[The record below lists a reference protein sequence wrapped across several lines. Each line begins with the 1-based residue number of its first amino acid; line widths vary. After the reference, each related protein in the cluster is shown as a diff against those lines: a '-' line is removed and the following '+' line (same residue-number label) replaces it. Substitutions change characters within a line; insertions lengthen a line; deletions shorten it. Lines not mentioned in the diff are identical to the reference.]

1 MNKFIAFL
9 RAINVGGHK
18 SVKMEDLRQI
28 FESFGL
34 ANVQTYIQSGNV
46 IFDWKD
52 NDAAQPDKLE
62 DQLEKELG
70 YKVDIFLRTLKEV
83 TAIANQKLYEPKD
96 NETLHIVFLNEPPG
110 KKLQRALMAFNSE
123 ADDFTVKGREVYNLR
138 RDREKSVFSNNFVE
152 KILKVPATTRN
163 LTTIRK
169 IVEKFK

>member
-1 MNKFIAFL
+1 MSKTQKQALTNLPPQTERFFLYNYGMNKFIAFL

-18 SVKMEDLRQI
+18 SVKMEDLRQF

-83 TAIANQKLYEPKD
+83 TAIANQKTMRPC
-96 NETLHIVFLNEPPG
+96 T
-110 KKLQRALMAFNSE
+110 S
-123 ADDFTVKGREVYNLR
+123 
-138 RDREKSVFSNNFVE
+138 FS
-152 KILKVPATTRN
+152 
-163 LTTIRK
+163 
-169 IVEKFK
+169 